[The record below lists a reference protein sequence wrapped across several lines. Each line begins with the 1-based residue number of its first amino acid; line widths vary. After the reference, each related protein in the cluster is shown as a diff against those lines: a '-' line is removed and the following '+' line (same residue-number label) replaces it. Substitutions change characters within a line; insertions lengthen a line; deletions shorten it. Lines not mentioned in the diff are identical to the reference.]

1 MKGKIE
7 VKTVILFIM
16 AVCIFVLAGCQS
28 EQRDKAFFDDDI
40 PMDRRIGE
48 IRSLGGVKTESQGTH
63 ILQLDNGD
71 TVLLKSIAINLDDA
85 KYKGQTVEVRGVL
98 TYTKDS
104 KSLME
109 VMNIDILEQYE
120 AKEAVKAKWVTY
132 NGADF
137 NFSIKYRDDFTVR
150 ERARGVTFE
159 IPDTS
164 NPVKEETAVTDE
176 EVNASDQGVANT
188 DIGMEDEPVVH
199 LVMIDVESRS
209 KEKDLHSKLELEGDT
224 SEELLKAGLTMSK
237 IGADG
242 LMAYKSEYMD
252 GAGLAFYVENAD
264 YIYTITFEA
273 GADSGYL
280 EARNIFYEMLGT
292 FKIKGGTLTATDES
306 GADEGDK
313 EVDLENNQNEDDGS
327 LDFEGGDNFDDEDG
341 SADED
346 AEADADDTE
355 VADGFNVF
363 ENETFE
369 FSIQYPKNWYYSGV
383 ASSESNVVRRY
394 EFGDEPTDKKSG
406 NVYLDVYKGSIPD
419 GSVAGADGNITIV
432 TEGGTVELYI
442 EGENRNFR
450 LSGPDSLK
458 GTLLYMAKTLE

>member
-1 MKGKIE
+1 MIAIG
-7 VKTVILFIM
+7 
-16 AVCIFVLAGCQS
+16 IFMLAGCQS
-28 EQRDKAFFDDDI
+28 EPQDQAFFNDDV

-109 VMNIDILEQYE
+109 VMNIDVLEQYE
-120 AKEAVKAKWVTY
+120 AKEAAKAKWVTY
-132 NGADF
+132 DGADF
-137 NFSIKYRDDFTVR
+137 GFSLKYRDDFIVR
-150 ERARGVTFE
+150 EGANGVTFE

-164 NPVKEETAVTDE
+164 SPVEEETTVADDE
-176 EVNASDQGVANT
+176 AAADTETTSG
-188 DIGMEDEPVVH
+188 IEDEPAVH

-209 KEKDLHSKLELEGDT
+209 EEKDLHSKLELEGDT
-224 SEELLKAGLTMSK
+224 GEDLLKAGLTMSK

-252 GAGLAFYVENAD
+252 GAGLAFYVENAN
-264 YIYTITFEA
+264 YIYTVTFEA

-280 EARNIFYEMLGT
+280 EAKNIFYEMLGT
-292 FKIKGGTLTATDES
+292 FKIEGGEAAVTEDSSTNES
-306 GADEGDK
+306 DVEADE
-313 EVDLENNQNEDDGS
+313 ENNQNEDEGS
-327 LDFEGGDNFDDEDG
+327 LDFEGGDNFDEENGSTDE
-341 SADED
+341 EVVK
-346 AEADADDTE
+346 EADDTE

-369 FSIQYPKNWYYSGV
+369 FSIQYPKNWYYSG
-383 ASSESNVVRRY
+383 ATSSDSDVVRRY
-394 EFGDEPTDKKSG
+394 EFGDEPTDEQAG
-406 NVYLDVYKGSIPD
+406 NVYLDVFKGTIPE
-419 GSVAGADGNITIV
+419 GSSAGADGNITIV
-432 TEGGTVELYI
+432 SEGGTVELYI
-442 EGENRNFR
+442 EGEDRNFR
-450 LSGPDSLK
+450 LSGPGSLEN
-458 GTLLYMAKTLE
+458 TLLDMAKTLE